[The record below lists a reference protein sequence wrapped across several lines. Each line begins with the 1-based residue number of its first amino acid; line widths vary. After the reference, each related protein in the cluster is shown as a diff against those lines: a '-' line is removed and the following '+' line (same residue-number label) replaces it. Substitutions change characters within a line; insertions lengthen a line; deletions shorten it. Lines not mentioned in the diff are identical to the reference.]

1 MGVLFEYVWIWLLS
15 LNFYIHPENR
25 PYLKRK
31 GSFPKHHVSGAFAVS
46 FRECF
51 LNWMGGQHIQLTM
64 ARGFSG
70 EVGGFCVEPLWKA
83 QGLLGSRWPGFP
95 IALFGYRPSCIS
107 ALSALQGVAIG
118 LHFSAGIACNQYV
131 IKLGNHLPPAHFLA
145 WGQLAPLSTEEWRQR
160 SAAVLGYHDTQLVV
174 LKCGSKS
181 KGHDHP
187 SPTHPPHPT
196 QLRSII
202 HVSQSEEPLYCSCQN
217 ILQSQLD
224 SPSEYYLCESDKM
237 VGVF

>member
-1 MGVLFEYVWIWLLS
+1 MSWLLS

-51 LNWMGGQHIQLTM
+51 L
-64 ARGFSG
+64 
-70 EVGGFCVEPLWKA
+70 A